1 MSLEIDARRRCDR
14 LLALLAEA
22 IEMEREVNARAIEL
36 DASPRSL
43 LRPILEDALVR
54 LAPLLN
60 PAPSMPLL
68 RWVSELT
75 DLELQ
80 IDAAISQRGW
90 RVLAPRSDAEPPG
103 ADT

>member
-1 MSLEIDARRRCDR
+1 
-14 LLALLAEA
+14 
-22 IEMEREVNARAIEL
+22 MEREVNARAIEL

-54 LAPLLN
+54 LQPLLN
-60 PAPSMPLL
+60 PAPSLPLL

-80 IDAAISQRGW
+80 LDAAISQRGW
-90 RVLAPRSDAEPPG
+90 RVLAPRIDTEPPG